1 MALRVNLHIPT
12 VKTNWQEALVT
23 VQLEGLLWRVHLK
36 NFQMLSME
44 KVLKQ
49 MQKHIGTGVDSCH
62 CLAYFAVLSLSL
74 SRTTMFYYMIMLEL
88 FIYVDRSFDESTWGA
103 FDDNDDVDSVWG
115 FKPTHSKV
123 NQNFLSTWNVSD
135 IYVIVFSKQK

>member
-1 MALRVNLHIPT
+1 MNMALRVNLHIPT

-74 SRTTMFYYMIMLEL
+74 TLSYYHVLLHDNAGI
-88 FIYVDRSFDESTWGA
+88 IY
-103 FDDNDDVDSVWG
+103 
-115 FKPTHSKV
+115 
-123 NQNFLSTWNVSD
+123 LC
-135 IYVIVFSKQK
+135 